1 MTTHFR
7 SSNSLYTFVLFNIER
22 ICIVFN
28 GGQCMNIL
36 LKINTSHRYPVTNST
51 VLFVPYFKI
60 DTSYL

>member
-22 ICIVFN
+22 ICIAFN

-36 LKINTSHRYPVTNST
+36 LKMNISHRYPVTNST
-51 VLFVPYFKI
+51 VLFLPYF
-60 DTSYL
+60 